1 MLNLTLIRQCFRQY
15 GLVWLGAFAL
25 VLAAALIAWKLAKM
39 DYIPAADLLLT
50 GAFPVLGL
58 ILAGFV
64 IYALALKQSPLTKA
78 VVIVFAVVLA
88 LPLLWAPVLGVIA
101 GAWVA
106 HVSIE
111 YSSVYAAFRITV
123 GKLLYVVTE
132 QVFGSPLVDAAWKA
146 MQGFAALV
154 GFISAVVHSWRVVQR
169 LSDSPVAP

>member
-1 MLNLTLIRQCFRQY
+1 MLNLTLIRRCLRQY

-25 VLAAALIAWKLAKM
+25 VLAAALIAWKLATI
-39 DYIPAADLLLT
+39 DYIAAADLLLT
-50 GAFPVLGL
+50 GVFPVLGL
-58 ILAGFV
+58 ILAGFM
-64 IYALALKQSPLTKA
+64 IYALALKQTPLTKA
-78 VVIVFAVVLA
+78 VLIVFAVVLA

-101 GAWVA
+101 GAWIA

-146 MQGFAALV
+146 MQAFAGLV
-154 GFISAVVHSWRVVQR
+154 GFISAAVHSWRVVQR
-169 LSDSPVAP
+169 LSDSPVA

>member
-1 MLNLTLIRQCFRQY
+1 MLNLTLIRWCLRQY
-15 GLVWLGAFAL
+15 GLVWLAAFAL
-25 VLAAALIAWKLAKM
+25 VLAGALIAWKLAKM
-39 DYIPAADLLLT
+39 DYIPVADLMLT
-50 GAFPVLGL
+50 AAFPVLRL

-64 IYALALKQSPLTKA
+64 IYALAQKQTPLTKA
-78 VVIVFAVVLA
+78 VLIVFAAVLA

-123 GKLLYVVTE
+123 GRLLYVVTE

-146 MQGFAALV
+146 MQAFAGLV
-154 GFISAVVHSWRVVQR
+154 GFISAAVHSWRVVER
-169 LSDSPVAP
+169 LSDKPSA